1 MMYKSLFAGAFALTC
16 FAAFGSSAAIAQEAS
31 PETSSTTTPETTA
44 QARVSTS
51 AEQLFAQRSPGSTPR
66 RDNDPSLLDGGVEE
80 LDEEIDDE
88 GNPVTFAVRLNT
100 ELFVNSGDL
109 VEFLVP
115 IRYSPSD
122 RLAMEAVP
130 VIKYFPESSEEEFD
144 YGIKFAIEYQL

>member
-1 MMYKSLFAGAFALTC
+1 MYKPLFAGAVALTC
-16 FAAFGSSAAIAQEAS
+16 FAAFGSNAAIAHE
-31 PETSSTTTPETTA
+31 TA
-44 QARVSTS
+44 QDISAEATPT
-51 AEQLFAQRSPGSTPR
+51 AEQLMIVQRDPRDPVR
-66 RDNDPSLLDGGVEE
+66 RDDDSTIIEEGGVED
-80 LDEEIDDE
+80 LEEEVVDD
-88 GNPVTFAVRLNT
+88 GNGVTFAVRLNT

-130 VIKYFPESSEEEFD
+130 VIKYFPESTDEEFD